1 MVGSN
6 PHSTDEGTEAQVTC
20 FVNGRTKVRTQIQLL
35 TFLDHGFHWQPGE
48 TNGPIS
54 KKCFKKYKIKHKI
67 TDTFEIDNKCQS
79 YKNTDAKPIFSQLWH
94 AMCYTCVSLLTS

>member
-48 TNGPIS
+48 TYGPIS
-54 KKCFKKYKIKHKI
+54 K
-67 TDTFEIDNKCQS
+67 
-79 YKNTDAKPIFSQLWH
+79 
-94 AMCYTCVSLLTS
+94 